1 MKIVWVLELHINYH
15 KMGLLDPSF
24 AETGDE
30 ITSQDENSTQKK
42 EEDQTSF
49 LT

>member
-1 MKIVWVLELHINYH
+1 MKIVWMLELHINYP
-15 KMGLLDPSF
+15 KVGLLDPSF

-42 EEDQTSF
+42 EGEQTSF